1 MSLMVKDFEHSS
13 YSYWSSVCLLLRTL
27 FLICPLI
34 DQMIWLDGILIGW
47 FAFLSFKITY
57 IFYILKLCLIYCW
70 QDFFFQLCKLS
81 LVFFSVQKHFNP
93 CISTGQFLESVPE
106 LVECFACV
114 YIVRLFIPAFSV
126 PHTQVLVPLRLHFCA
141 EWEMRVYPH
150 SSTDIEAGFFEHP
163 VWRRLPFLKYM
174 FLGVFFFGTFEEERE
189 NRWLS
194 LGRFISGSSIS
205 LVHVCSCAEGTLIF
219 FCDLLSFEISIVSLL
234 LFFPLHHR
242 FDCWAVGSISACAAV

>member
-174 FLGVFFFGTFEEERE
+174 FLGVFFFWHLWRRKRKQVTVPGQIYF
-189 NRWLS
+189 WV
-194 LGRFISGSSIS
+194 FY
-205 LVHVCSCAEGTLIF
+205 F
-219 FCDLLSFEISIVSLL
+219 FGACVFLCWRHINFLLWPVVI
-234 LFFPLHHR
+234 
-242 FDCWAVGSISACAAV
+242 WN